1 MDREKVIELI
11 CQEFS
16 AATADYGKFHSRHE
30 AWAVLREEVDELWD
44 VIKANGTNAELK
56 EEAVQVGA
64 MAFRLLVDCCYD

>member
-1 MDREKVIELI
+1 MTKKKAMELI

-16 AATADYGKFHSRHE
+16 DSTCDQGEFHSRHE

-44 VIKANGTNAELK
+44 VIKANGTNRELK

-64 MAFRLLVDCCYD
+64 MALRLLVDCCYV